1 MSLYLTLESSD
12 KCETAKKAEKKCT
25 DGRKHCS
32 KNPCSIEE
40 NAVINEHFNF
50 NIQSGIL
57 PGRSYDRGSQE
68 KIQDSRD
75 QKMVGY
81 KG

>member
-12 KCETAKKAEKKCT
+12 KCEIAKKAEKKCT

-32 KNPCSIEE
+32 KNPHT
-40 NAVINEHFNF
+40 VWNF
-50 NIQSGIL
+50 TWESC
-57 PGRSYDRGSQE
+57 DRGSQE
-68 KIQDSRD
+68 KIQDSRE